1 MCTQGFK
8 HRWGEVMFA
17 HFGTSG
23 TCYYHLLYFS
33 YEDTHKLGQL
43 AKSYTYKAKCPQSRC
58 LESRNDRRE

>member
-1 MCTQGFK
+1 
-8 HRWGEVMFA
+8 MFA